1 MDYFFQMSFYF
12 SSYILI
18 FTPAEFC
25 LDQND
30 GVNANIKC

>member
-18 FTPAEFC
+18 FTFC
-25 LDQND
+25 LVQND